1 MAPSVDV
8 GTFTSLGTPEQGQAL
23 LAELGVTYPTAT
35 TLDSEVMLNDKDSE
49 SAHIPLLLS

>member
-23 LAELGVTYPTAT
+23 LAELRVTYPTAT
-35 TLDSEVMLNDKDSE
+35 TLDSEVMLIDKDSE